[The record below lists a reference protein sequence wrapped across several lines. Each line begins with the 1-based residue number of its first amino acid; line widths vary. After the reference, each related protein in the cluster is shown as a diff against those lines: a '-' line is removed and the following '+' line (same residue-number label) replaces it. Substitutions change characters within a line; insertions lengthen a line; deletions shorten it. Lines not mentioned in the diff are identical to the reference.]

1 MPGCPELFAPARCP
15 HPHPPPALA
24 QRVEPSGEQESAE
37 HLGDRPRKG
46 AFAVITLNVA
56 SLVCLFARGAG
67 NRPSRGCLA
76 AAEPAVRAIGASTS
90 NGLCSLLGTS
100 VGTRRGRG
108 RHSPPRR
115 RLPLA
120 VAATPL
126 QRPVADAG
134 GGRFCKPRPETLL
147 LRELRLLPRISR
159 SPFGGTARAP
169 GGPGENG
176 ALAPPPGSREA
187 AEPHS
192 GRASPLAPALPRR
205 PRQRLR
211 KQRAAVSAQG

>member
-1 MPGCPELFAPARCP
+1 MS
-15 HPHPPPALA
+15 PALC
-24 QRVEPSGEQESAE
+24 
-37 HLGDRPRKG
+37 
-46 AFAVITLNVA
+46 A
-56 SLVCLFARGAG
+56 SLPEGRGTGLHAG
-67 NRPSRGCLA
+67 TSQQPSRPC
-76 AAEPAVRAIGASTS
+76 VRSGQAPP
-90 NGLCSLLGTS
+90 NGLCSLLRTS

-126 QRPVADAG
+126 QQPVADAG

-147 LRELRLLPRISR
+147 LQELWLLPRISR
-159 SPFGGTARAP
+159 SPFGGTERAP
-169 GGPGENG
+169 AGPGRNG
-176 ALAPPPGSREA
+176 TLAPPPGSGEA

-192 GRASPLAPALPRR
+192 GHASPLAPAPPQR

-211 KQRAAVSAQG
+211 KQSAAVSAQG